1 MKKIL
6 FFLAS
11 ALMLASCENYFIDKN
26 LGGSDYNPTD
36 VRTIDYTLTD
46 ADYVSIASNKENKEL
61 SRMEGNDSLAF
72 DRIAVDLAFNKLA
85 PADLY
90 VPAFLAA
97 KFPQLS
103 KGSLFNITYK
113 NCDGA
118 PEYLSTFAATTKY
131 TLSAADY
138 ETIWEGKAGINYL
151 TPATVSAL
159 TSVLPATAEEGAVLA
174 VVYDYKDSE
183 PSFGSNEEEFVPG
196 GDPNFFLGTP
206 ESRGYYTPTE
216 VIAAYKIG
224 DLGEGD
230 SIKVGGIINKWYKK
244 SSRFDEFLN
253 VSYYITDNNDSVFEM
268 YNSYSVNRDS
278 FPVYDFVDEY
288 NATCIDASG
297 REFNLGDTV
306 IGIGALTYYA
316 NYNVYEFKSGCY
328 LLEHRPLKTKANVA
342 PKKAAA
348 ANGKKTVLYQYS
360 GGKWAAYKNDAATV
374 IALPEDVYAAVGYSY
389 LLEKNKNVLTTFLAQ
404 EYPYAQ
410 AGKAY
415 TVVYVST
422 KEGAYNAIEFI
433 YDGATFVEN
442 LGISYTTTAFSLSD
456 VWGSTI
462 YYKQAIMGEG
472 QGKLTIQDVKLS
484 EALSYVWYYSAAYG
498 MCASAFKDNAS
509 HDSESWLVTPQI
521 DLTRAKTPQFGFDHA
536 FNKAPNFEEECA
548 VLVSTNYAGDVTD
561 CDWTQLEW
569 NLNEDGTLNIPS
581 GTSWNFQ
588 HTGYFDMSDYVGEKI
603 HIAFRYTTSNGI
615 SGTWEIK
622 NLLLSEPEN

>member
-11 ALMLASCENYFIDKN
+11 TLMLASCENYFIDKN